1 MLGGD
6 NRVNPDQAHAMFYDL
21 PCIVVAVCGMNINT
35 FDIFSHSRLCK
46 EYEYLAALILM
57 ISAGDTMFDLGIGG
71 ASHSA
76 GPQNIVMSV
85 KKVYT

>member
-1 MLGGD
+1 
-6 NRVNPDQAHAMFYDL
+6 
-21 PCIVVAVCGMNINT
+21 
-35 FDIFSHSRLCK
+35 
-46 EYEYLAALILM
+46 M
-57 ISAGDTMFDLGIGG
+57 ISAGDTRMFDLGIGG